1 MSARAW
7 FSRTWLT
14 LGLIACFITAIG
26 GVFVGRVLFPV
37 PAAPG
42 AELHDVLHH
51 KLSLDAG
58 QRARLELLEQ
68 DFAVRRR
75 ALELELKAG
84 NARLAEAME
93 AEHGNGPRVAEAVDR
108 SHAVLGELQKATLA
122 HIFAMRQLLRP
133 DQTALFDKAVVKAL
147 TDDGH

>member
-1 MSARAW
+1 MNKFRG
-7 FSRTWLT
+7 RLGWLA
-14 LGLIACFITAIG
+14 LGVVACFLAAIG
-26 GVFVGRVLFPV
+26 GVFVGRILFPAPV
-37 PAAPG
+37 PPG

-51 KLSLDAG
+51 KLTLDAG
-58 QRARLELLEQ
+58 QQTRLELLEQ
-68 DFAVRRR
+68 RFAVQRH
-75 ALELELKAG
+75 ALELELRAD

-93 AEHGNGPRVAEAVDR
+93 AEHGNGPRVTAAVDR

-133 DQTALFDKAVVKAL
+133 DQTAPFDKAVVKAL